1 MHDSNCTFVINHLC
15 IVIDLIYHSNFDPKD
30 PELDDIIIN
39 ISPVPSRE
47 SAGLD
52 GRYERYFKYPSEI
65 TRSDSDETITQE
77 QVNDLIKY
85 LNLIEN
91 NYLYSY
97 SLFYM
102 ITIN

>member
-1 MHDSNCTFVINHLC
+1 MYGDEIYSI
-15 IVIDLIYHSNFDPKD
+15 IDLIYHSNFDPKD

-47 SAGLD
+47 SAGLY

-65 TRSDSDETITQE
+65 TWSDSDETITQE